1 MSGAVEG
8 QVSRK
13 VNIFELPALR
23 LRYATLSAKKEMPM
37 PIFTPGRRWQPAY
50 SPFKQESLGS
60 KLMEDLEYMI
70 KGPLFGCRMC
80 GNCMLQETAFI
91 CPMECPK
98 GLRNGPCGG
107 STPEHC
113 YVDKTRPCIWYK
125 IFERSF
131 MMGREERLLE
141 VLPPLDWEKVGEE
154 TWKDVAAEV
163 KKNGTGKVLKS
174 IALNWGDNRWKTWEL
189 IFRNVR
195 QPEWW
200 QGDAEYHTPKY
211 EAPVSN
217 LEKQLKA
224 GEFVVAC
231 EIAPPLSMSTKKLVE
246 NINLVKSYVTAIN
259 FTDNASAT
267 PRMTSWACSKFA
279 IENGA
284 EPVMQIAA
292 RDRTRASLQGEII
305 GATAMGVRNVLC
317 VTGDSPVLAPRPR
330 GRMDINDM
338 DAIQMLWILRRMR
351 DEGHYLDGREIKFP
365 PKFFLGAAASP
376 FASDPKFQALREQ
389 KKVNAGAQFFQ
400 TNLVYDVERM
410 ETWLNELTKRNIL
423 DKVFIM
429 VGITPLKSA
438 KMTHYMTQVP
448 GVFVPESIIK
458 RMEDAEAKGGPP
470 AAQEEGVKI
479 ALEIVTKVKALY
491 GHGIHGLHI
500 MPVGWEDI
508 VPRIV
513 TEADLLPKGFVK
525 PEAQKIPA

>member
-1 MSGAVEG
+1 
-8 QVSRK
+8 
-13 VNIFELPALR
+13 
-23 LRYATLSAKKEMPM
+23 M
-37 PIFTPGRRWQPAY
+37 PIFTPGRRWQPPY
-50 SPFKQESLGS
+50 SPFKKESFGNRV
-60 KLMEDLEYMI
+60 LETLEFTI

-113 YVDKTRPCIWYK
+113 YVDTSRPCIWYK
-125 IFERSF
+125 IYERSF
-131 MMGREERLLE
+131 AMGREEILLE
-141 VLPPLDWEKVGEE
+141 VLPPLDWEKAGTE
-154 TWKDVAAEV
+154 TWGDVITEV
-163 KKNGTGKVLKS
+163 RKVGTGKFISGL
-174 IALNWGDNRWKTWEL
+174 LTGDKTKRAETWESV
-189 IFRNVR
+189 FKPVR
-195 QPEWW
+195 QPDWW
-200 QGDAEYHTPKY
+200 RGDDKYHAPAYT
-211 EAPVSN
+211 EPVSD
-217 LEKQLKA
+217 LERRFKA

-246 NINLVKSYVTAIN
+246 NINLVKPYVTAIN

-292 RDRTRASLQGEII
+292 RDRTRASLQGEIL
-305 GATAMGVRNVLC
+305 GATAMGVRNILC
-317 VTGDSPVLAPRPR
+317 VTGDSPVLAPKPR

-365 PKFFLGAAASP
+365 PKFFLGAAGSP
-376 FASDPKFQALREQ
+376 FASEPKFQALREQ

-400 TNLVYDVERM
+400 TNLVYDIERM
-410 ETWLNELTKRNIL
+410 ELWLNELAKRNVL
-423 DKVFIM
+423 DKVYIM
-429 VGITPLKSA
+429 IGITPLKSFKMA
-438 KMTHYMTQVP
+438 KYMTQVP
-448 GVFVPESIIK
+448 GVVVPKPIID
-458 RMEDAEAKGGPP
+458 RMEAADKAGN
-470 AAQEEGVKI
+470 AQEEGVQI
-479 ALEIVTKVKALY
+479 ALELARRIKGYESQGL
-491 GHGIHGLHI
+491 HGLHI

-513 TEADLLPKGFVK
+513 TEAGLLPKGFVP
-525 PEAQKIPA
+525 PEPREKKAPA